1 MFGREQNLKL
11 DELSP
16 AKISR
21 PLLVYNEKK
30 ISRVGRG
37 SEAKTRSDVT
47 AEEHLFGKQVQFN
60 YILLVC
66 CHRKMLD

>member
-1 MFGREQNLKL
+1 MRIQNPRKSGSSPNEMPAILEKEPCVPRREQNLKL

-30 ISRVGRG
+30 IAEGG
-37 SEAKTRSDVT
+37 EAKDT
-47 AEEHLFGKQVQFN
+47 F
-60 YILLVC
+60 
-66 CHRKMLD
+66 

>member
-1 MFGREQNLKL
+1 MRIQNPRKSGSSPNEMPAILEKSVCSRREQNLKL

-30 ISRVGRG
+30 IG
-37 SEAKTRSDVT
+37 
-47 AEEHLFGKQVQFN
+47 
-60 YILLVC
+60 
-66 CHRKMLD
+66 